1 MSFFQDLKNA
11 AKDLGE
17 HGLNLDHLQEEV
29 GCEKREP
36 LPALPPTRSEEA
48 SATPAEEPAP
58 EVVDEGPGLIEHA
71 AALGEGVAAL
81 GEGIGEKADLMRRNS
96 GALLSSSRD
105 FFVAAGER
113 VKADARKNLGL
124 APAEEE
130 EDAAAEAPVAAE
142 APAEAAE
149 APPPP
154 PPPAG
159 AARPPLAVGDRTRF
173 KLPGRS
179 VHKGVVT
186 AVHGGGDEYSV
197 TEEGAG
203 AVHRLPGANVKPADL
218 PRQASAGSPPKPKPK
233 PKPPPPAPALLPPK
247 PALQA
252 PKPKPKPA
260 PKPKSP
266 AAKAPAAASS
276 LTSMFRGSAARGAPE
291 QEQAWESEA
300 KSATAEAARLEAEVR
315 SLRTEKARSDAEL
328 ERHRFA
334 KADAQAA
341 ARNAQNE
348 RDACAAELESVAL
361 REVDSLQAEVA
372 SLRREKARAERLR
385 SELEAARAEVLALKS
400 SVTTSSQATEELRA
414 AQLGLDA
421 ARRAAAASARAQR
434 ARVDAQARQHRD
446 DERECV
452 ELRARC
458 AAAERKASEAVREAR
473 VNEDSARDRVSVAR
487 ELDAKDRD
495 ASELRGLLRAA
506 VRDKKLL
513 EAKVTELRS
522 SEERLANRV
531 GDRDGELQAARRA
544 TREARESFVDSPK
557 NGDSKGSVEYLK
569 SVVRTALPPRGGA
582 TDAATTRRLLPV
594 LRSLL
599 HLPHEQVER
608 NLEALGGTGS
618 GGEFAAALLDGA
630 SQDGSRGMVSP
641 VTAAELQRRA
651 DELSSAR
658 QLVQALES
666 DARELRDE
674 LERSN
679 AESADRSQTDRAAL
693 HSVEGRLQQ
702 LVEAV
707 RKRSEGLGLL
717 RSVASEAHQL
727 ATDAVATQEALR
739 RDASLRQ
746 AAVDAGLDGEQL
758 EYLRTTIVC
767 FLTTPN
773 AQLKRQLLPV
783 LQQVL
788 KLPPGDERA
797 ATLASLN
804 I

>member
-36 LPALPPTRSEEA
+36 LPALLPTRSEEA

-124 APAEEE
+124 SPAEEE
-130 EDAAAEAPVAAE
+130 EEDTVPDAPEAPE
-142 APAEAAE
+142 APAAAE

-154 PPPAG
+154 PPPVAG
-159 AARPPLAVGDRTRF
+159 AARAPLAVGDRTRF
-173 KLPGRS
+173 KLPDRS

-197 TEEGAG
+197 KEEGTG

-233 PKPPPPAPALLPPK
+233 PPPPAPALLPPK

-252 PKPKPKPA
+252 PKPKPKP
-260 PKPKSP
+260 KPP
-266 AAKAPAAASS
+266 AAKPAAAAS
-276 LTSMFRGSAARGAPE
+276 LTSMFRGASAARGTPE
-291 QEQAWESEA
+291 QETAWESEA
-300 KSATAEAARLEAEVR
+300 KSAKAEAARLEAEVR
-315 SLRTEKARSDAEL
+315 SLRAEKARSDAEL
-328 ERHRFA
+328 ERHRVA

-458 AAAERKASEAVREAR
+458 AAAERKASEAVRAAR
-473 VNEDSARDRVSVAR
+473 VHEDSARDRVSVAR

-630 SQDGSRGMVSP
+630 SQESGGMVSP
-641 VTAAELQRRA
+641 ATAAELQRRA

-658 QLVQALES
+658 QLAQALES

-693 HSVEGRLQQ
+693 HSVEGRLQA

-739 RDASLRQ
+739 RDALLRQ